1 MRALVLS
8 MHLPKL
14 TSPVLLAVFII
25 CLAWLAL
32 VVSAPFLV
40 PSGTLLDLSGSVNVK
55 DNTALFHSLS
65 PLPKA
70 IYTIG
75 DVECHQI
82 ASRSF
87 FLNGNEMP
95 FCARDLGLFLGL
107 AAGFGLAAFY
117 RYKLNPFLALAGLVP
132 MGIDGGLQLVTSYE
146 SNNALRI
153 ITGVIAG
160 VSLAILLAFYVFLI
174 QADSKKKHQPGTI
187 HGTEGNPKQE

>member
-1 MRALVLS
+1 MR
-8 MHLPKL
+8 LPKL
-14 TSPVLLAVFII
+14 TSPVVLAAFVI
-25 CLAWLAL
+25 CLVWLAL

-40 PSGTLLDLSGSVNVK
+40 HSHTLLDLSGSVNVK
-55 DNTALFHSLS
+55 DNIAQFHSLA

-70 IYTIG
+70 IYSIG

-95 FCARDLGLFLGL
+95 FCSRDLGLFIGL

-153 ITGVIAG
+153 ITGIIAG
-160 VSLAILLAFYVFLI
+160 VSLSILLAYYVFLI
-174 QADSKKKHQPGTI
+174 QADNKKKHQPQSIQGS
-187 HGTEGNPKQE
+187 EGIPKQE